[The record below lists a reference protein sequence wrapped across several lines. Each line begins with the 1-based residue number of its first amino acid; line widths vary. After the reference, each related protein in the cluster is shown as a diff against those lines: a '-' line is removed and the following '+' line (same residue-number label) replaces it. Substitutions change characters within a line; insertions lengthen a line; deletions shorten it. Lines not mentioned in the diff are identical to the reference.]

1 MGIFG
6 NLFDLNG
13 NGKSD
18 PIEQA
23 IELTFIA
30 DIIEKEKEKDLES
43 EENEDSLFGEEE
55 E

>member
-30 DIIEKEKEKDLES
+30 DIIEKEKDLES

>member
-30 DIIEKEKEKDLES
+30 DIIEKEKDLES
-43 EENEDSLFGEEE
+43 EENEDSLFGDEEE
-55 E
+55 